1 MMGMVVTLLIRRRL
15 FVGIL
20 SYRRLRWM
28 RMGVKREDVPDSL
41 SGT

>member
-1 MMGMVVTLLIRRRL
+1 MMGMVVTLLIRL
-15 FVGIL
+15 AAFVGIL

-28 RMGVKREDVPDSL
+28 RMGVEEKDVPDSL